1 MPAKLKIEINTA
13 EHFQV
18 LPLKAVSF
26 KLESD
31 QFEAS
36 ADIITYELNEFIA
49 TKLRAQYQR
58 RKGRDLFD
66 IWYIV
71 KQGLVDLDQVFE
83 IFAKYCDN
91 DNTKIRKEDF
101 LNNLSLKKSHPDFQ
115 SDMSALLPLEQNW
128 NFEDT
133 YKFVIDKVIS
143 RIQVVRHAVA
153 IKL

>member
-1 MPAKLKIEINTA
+1 M
-13 EHFQV
+13 
-18 LPLKAVSF
+18 
-26 KLESD
+26 
-31 QFEAS
+31 
-36 ADIITYELNEFIA
+36 
-49 TKLRAQYQR
+49 
-58 RKGRDLFD
+58 
-66 IWYIV
+66 
-71 KQGLVDLDQVFE
+71 DQVFE

-143 RIQVVRHAVA
+143 RI
-153 IKL
+153 